1 MDWFE
6 YEWQPVAAGGNVNLT
21 CAVAVVDETGRL
33 SNYNAIPDL
42 VEGLSSQ
49 KNVQLLS
56 PY

>member
-21 CAVAVVDETGRL
+21 CAVAVVDETGKL

-49 KNVQLLS
+49 KNV
-56 PY
+56 